1 MYMKNL
7 TKGEVVA
14 LIVAIAKKISEQQAT
29 GISSITWN
37 GQTNS
42 LVFTMSDGSQITTPI
57 TLDASDISYSNAIS
71 GLVAENVQNAIDE
84 LETTLNSDIS
94 ELGNSLNETDS
105 RITNILNNTL
115 KITNIVE
122 SFSIPITNWTT
133 LENADPYT
141 YSTTVNITSAL
152 STNSIVEL
160 INNQPV
166 LFATYGF
173 AIGNISG
180 QVATIYSIG
189 QPSESVTLTLGV
201 TG

>member
-133 LENADPYT
+133 LESADPYT

-173 AIGNISG
+173 AIGSISG

>member
-133 LENADPYT
+133 LENAAPYT

-189 QPSESVTLTLGV
+189 QPTETVTLTMGV

>member
-14 LIVAIAKKISEQQAT
+14 LIVAIAKKISGQQAT

-94 ELGNSLNETDS
+94 ELGNSLNETDL

-133 LENADPYT
+133 LENAAPYT

-189 QPSESVTLTLGV
+189 QPSTSITLTLGV

>member
-1 MYMKNL
+1 MKNL
-7 TKGEVVA
+7 TKGEVIA
-14 LIVAIAKKISEQQAT
+14 LIYAIAKKISGEQAT
-29 GISSITWN
+29 GISNITWN

-42 LVFTMSDGSQITTPI
+42 LVFTMSDGSQVTTPI

-94 ELGNSLNETDS
+94 ELGNSLNETNL

-173 AIGNISG
+173 AIGRISG
-180 QVATIYSIG
+180 QNITIYSIG
-189 QPSESVTLTLGV
+189 QPSENVTLTVGV